1 MKADKLISKI
11 QFVLLL
17 FLFAA
22 LSSSCYSQQMELQKI
37 EYLGG
42 KVVVHYNLTDTVVGR
57 FYVVRLYA
65 STDNYLNPLV
75 STRGDVGLEVSPGFN
90 KKIVW
95 DPITDLG
102 ASFSG
107 KVALK
112 IRARLFIPF
121 VKFESFKEYKAITRS
136 RPYNVTW
143 SGGTPQNIL
152 NFDLYRG
159 EVKIAAFPNIANVGH
174 YKLTLPSNVRPGD
187 EYRIKISD
195 SKNKDEVVYTESFS
209 VKRRIP
215 LAAKVA
221 ALVLTSGAIYYLT
234 LPPKAGFVLPG
245 APTIK

>member
-1 MKADKLISKI
+1 MKGDNRISELLL
-11 QFVLLL
+11 VVLL

-22 LSSSCYSQQMELQKI
+22 ISSSCYSQQMDLLKL
-37 EYLGG
+37 EYRDG

-65 STDNYLNPLV
+65 SNDNYLNPLV
-75 STRGDVGLEVSPGFN
+75 STRGDAGLEVSPGLN
-90 KKIVW
+90 KKIIW
-95 DPITDLG
+95 DPIADLG

-121 VKFESFKEYKAITRS
+121 VKFESFEEYKAITRS

-143 SGGTPQNIL
+143 SGGTPQNVL

-159 EVKIAAFPNIANVGH
+159 ELKIASFPNIANVGH
-174 YKLTLPSNVRPGD
+174 YKLTLPSNVRPGY
-187 EYRIKISD
+187 EYRIRISD
-195 SKNKDEVVYTESFS
+195 SKNKDEVVYTGFFR

-215 LAAKVA
+215 LVAKVA
-221 ALVLTSGAIYYLT
+221 ALVLVSGAIYYLT
-234 LPPKAGFVLPG
+234 LPPGPPYHLPD
-245 APTIK
+245 PIIIK